1 MVPGLAGAQSLS
13 EAGVDRV
20 AELQD
25 AAINYEDAAR
35 TQESVAQSLLDNAN
49 PALPEEERDARNRR
63 LRLNAAL
70 HVQACDQLMGA
81 ASNWDHAVRVWQAA
95 VGSVREEASKDYFS
109 QSARKASLRATT
121 LVRRAA
127 ELAEQAA
134 LLYAEAGDMHGQVQ
148 ASHKAGKVR
157 ENLAGRR

>member
-1 MVPGLAGAQSLS
+1 MVPGIAGARSLS

-35 TQESVAQSLLDNAN
+35 TQESLAQSLLDTAN
-49 PALPEEERDARNRR
+49 PSPPEEERGDRDRR
-63 LRLNAAL
+63 LRQNAAL
-70 HVQACDQLMGA
+70 HVQASDQLMGA
-81 ASNWDHAVRVWQAA
+81 VSNWDHAVRVWQAA
-95 VGSVREEASKDYFS
+95 AGNVREAVAKDYFA
-109 QSARKASLRATT
+109 QNARKARSRATARA
-121 LVRRAA
+121 RRAA

-134 LLYAEAGDMHGQVQ
+134 LLYAEAGDMQGQIQ

-157 ENLAGRR
+157 EHLAGRR